1 MKLSVSGSFTAIGSA
16 WRKFAN
22 AVMLAAVKLGA
33 VHPVR
38 SVQVVLDYPKPGPRV
53 SRFTGIAKI
62 RRAARQRKA
71 AR

>member
-1 MKLSVSGSFTAIGSA
+1 MKLSVSGSFTVIGSA

-22 AVMLAAVKLGA
+22 AVMLAAVKFGA
-33 VHPVR
+33 VHSVR

-53 SRFTGIAKI
+53 SRFTDIAKI

-71 AR
+71 AK